1 MKIALVKADQRS
13 HAATRWCPDEPSIG
27 EMLSDPIVR
36 ALMDADGVEPER
48 LASILGKLGK

>member
-1 MKIALVKADQRS
+1 MKTALAEINRHS
-13 HAATRWCPDEPSIG
+13 GAATRCSDEPSIA

-48 LASILGKLGK
+48 FAAILGKLGK